1 MNVFII
7 FFMVGAPQD
16 SALSPLLFNVFLNDI
31 FVITNS
37 NFFKNFF

>member
-1 MNVFII
+1 MNIFII
-7 FFMVGAPQD
+7 FFMVEAPHD
-16 SALSPLLFNVFLNDI
+16 SILSPLLFNVFLNCI